1 MSSARDACAADA
13 GFDTGYYPFVWGMSG
28 LATHSGKGYAHGANN
43 ANVGSYLNSPARRN
57 ITKLATLHD
66 DLAAAAQS
74 GGGYTAYWWRNNADE
89 PMYLKISFTVGVRR
103 FGIEYYVGC
112 GFTHASDAID
122 SPAPGPRQAPCE
134 IGTNQPCAFTNVLNL
149 VGHIQSL
156 CFMSNMYNLSTTFAR
171 VTYNE
176 NYFKAQPDGLSSACT
191 ATAVRTIGHA
201 RRC

>member
-13 GFDTGYYPFVWGMSG
+13 GFDTGFYPFVWGMSG

-74 GGGYTAYWWRNNADE
+74 GGGYTAYWWNNADE

-122 SPAPGPRQAPCE
+122 NPAPGPRREPCE

-149 VGHIQSL
+149 VGHVQSL

-176 NYFKAQPDGLSSACT
+176 HYFKAQPDGLSSACT
-191 ATAVRTIGHA
+191 ATAVRTTGHA
-201 RRC
+201 RHC